1 MRRTPVLFALGS
13 AVALVLAACG
23 GGGGKPEAYPLDDR
37 LRVNEIQL
45 LNSHNSYHLRPT
57 MPLPDFLYKPVD
69 YAHPPLDEQLE
80 DQGIRGFELDVFN
93 GPGGLPVAH
102 TPVIDA
108 ETNCTPFE
116 ECLQVIKGWSDDHP
130 GHAPIFVMVEPKNQ
144 NIVLEPLFT
153 DFDGPA
159 LRRLDDAVNA
169 VFRPGDILTPDEVR
183 GDADTLRDAVVDRGW
198 PTLESARGKTVL
210 VLNTGDP
217 ERALYLEGRESLE
230 GAPMFVTAE
239 EDAPAAAIVK
249 VDDPDEARIQRL
261 VRKHFIVRTRADA
274 DVIEPR
280 ANDVARRDLALRS
293 GAQIVSTDFPVP
305 DPTINAEYSVQ
316 IPDGKPGRC
325 NPVAA
330 PKDCRPVDV
339 ENPEHL
345 AKRR

>member
-1 MRRTPVLFALGS
+1 MVVAACSVL
-13 AVALVLAACG
+13 ALVASACG
-23 GGGGKPEAYPLDDR
+23 GGGGKPEAYPLDDT
-37 LRVNEIQL
+37 LRMNEIQL

-57 MPLPDFLYKPVD
+57 MPLPDFIYKPVD
-69 YAHPPLDEQLE
+69 YTHPPLDDQLE

-93 GPGGLPVAH
+93 GPDGLPVAH

-116 ECLQVIKGWSDDHP
+116 ECLRVIKGWSDAHP
-130 GHAPIFVMVEPKNQ
+130 GHAPIFVLIEPKNQ
-144 NIVLEPLFT
+144 NIILEPLFK

-159 LRRLDDAVNA
+159 LRRLDDAVNSA
-169 VFRPGDILTPDEVR
+169 LEPGDILTPDEVR
-183 GDADTLRDAVVDRGW
+183 GDAATLRDAVVDRGW
-198 PTLESARGKTVL
+198 PTLEAARGKIVL

-217 ERALYLEGRESLE
+217 ERILYLEGRPSLE
-230 GAPMFVTAE
+230 GAPMFVTVE
-239 EDAPAAAIVK
+239 ENSPAAAVVK
-249 VDDPDEARIQRL
+249 VDDPDEQRIQRL
-261 VRKHFIVRTRADA
+261 VREHFIVRTRADA
-274 DVIEPR
+274 DVVEAR

-305 DPTINAEYSVQ
+305 DPTVHPEYSVQ

-325 NPVAA
+325 NPVQA

-345 AKRR
+345 KKR